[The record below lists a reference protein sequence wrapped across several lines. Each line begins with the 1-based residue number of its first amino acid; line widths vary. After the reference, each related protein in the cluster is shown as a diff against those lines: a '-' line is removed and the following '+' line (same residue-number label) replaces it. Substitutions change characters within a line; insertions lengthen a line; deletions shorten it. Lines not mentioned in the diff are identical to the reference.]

1 MIGAHGAA
9 AHRVTRKCSSK
20 EGDTMAFKSIGYH
33 RTVSGRK
40 YDLQFDLDGKMAQ
53 AVALPKGFGARHVV
67 LAFRADS
74 EEQAL
79 SMLVKAL
86 DSGSLY

>member
-1 MIGAHGAA
+1 
-9 AHRVTRKCSSK
+9 
-20 EGDTMAFKSIGYH
+20 
-33 RTVSGRK
+33 
-40 YDLQFDLDGKMAQ
+40 
-53 AVALPKGFGARHVV
+53 VV

-74 EEQAL
+74 EEEAS

>member
-1 MIGAHGAA
+1 MRAA
-9 AHRVTRKCSSK
+9 RRLSK
-20 EGDTMAFKSIGYH
+20 EGDVMAFKSIGYH
-33 RTVSGRK
+33 RTASGRK
-40 YDLQFDLDGKMAQ
+40 YDLQYDPAGKLAQ
-53 AVALPKGFGARHVV
+53 ALVLPKGFGAGHVV

-74 EEQAL
+74 EEAAL

>member
-1 MIGAHGAA
+1 
-9 AHRVTRKCSSK
+9 
-20 EGDTMAFKSIGYH
+20 MAFKSIGYH
-33 RTVSGRK
+33 RTASGRK
-40 YDLQFDLDGKMAQ
+40 YDLQFDPAGKLAQ
-53 AVALPKGFGARHVV
+53 AVLLPKGFGAGHVV

-74 EEQAL
+74 EEEAS